1 MDLLYDIRILAA
13 DYFVVT
19 MHAFDRRTDSQ
30 TDRCRQEDR
39 AYAFVIAQ

>member
-19 MHAFDRRTDSQ
+19 MHAFDRRTNSQ
-30 TDRCRQEDR
+30 TDVDR
-39 AYAFVIAQ
+39 KTVRMHS